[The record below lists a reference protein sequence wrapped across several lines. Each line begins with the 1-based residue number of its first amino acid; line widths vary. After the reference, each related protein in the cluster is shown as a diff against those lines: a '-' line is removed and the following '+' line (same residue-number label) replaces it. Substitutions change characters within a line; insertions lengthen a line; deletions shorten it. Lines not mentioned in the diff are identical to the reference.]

1 MCAAKPIQG
10 AIGASNRPVY
20 IAADGT
26 ITPIAGAIGGATLP
40 IYVNGS
46 GQLVA
51 GNAPMYSYTPAHA
64 TSAAAGVLKTVN
76 NASFV
81 GTDANGDL
89 VSVTPPSL
97 LPDYT
102 QPISISNL
110 ITKNCYNVSTN
121 LAGDLSSSSRGVSLA
136 YTLDNV
142 MKYNTDYIIPY
153 NAIVFLNHR
162 INTMTGT
169 FSTFD
174 VMVSGVVVS
183 TITPYELI
191 PQSVDEVIVQYASQK
206 YQDGGL
212 SFIVKAGTVVRLH
225 LSEASISRTFSISHG
240 INWQGQFIGATTSIG
255 GKEINITGW
264 ADPNVS
270 VLDDF
275 NTNSR
280 LVLTTDDYNKC
291 LLAKTK
297 ASDGSWSE
305 KATIPTLQQVPV
317 PVVLRAYK
325 LV

>member
-1 MCAAKPIQG
+1 M
-10 AIGASNRPVY
+10 
-20 IAADGT
+20 
-26 ITPIAGAIGGATLP
+26 
-40 IYVNGS
+40 
-46 GQLVA
+46 VA
-51 GNAPMYSYTPAHA
+51 GNAPMYRYTPTHA
-64 TSAAAGVLKTVN
+64 TAVAAGVLKTVT
-76 NASFV
+76 NASFA

-110 ITKNCYNVSTN
+110 ITKDCYHVATN
-121 LAGDLSSSSRGVSLA
+121 LAGDLEATSRGVSSVA
-136 YTLDNV
+136 YTLSNV
-142 MKYNTDYIIPY
+142 MKYDTDYTIPY
-153 NAIVFLNHR
+153 NAIVFLNYR
-162 INTMTGT
+162 INAMTGT

-174 VMVSGVVVS
+174 VMVSGVEVS

-191 PQSVDEVIVQYASQK
+191 PQSTDGVIVQYASQK

-212 SFIVKAGTVVRLH
+212 SFIVKAGTVVKLH
-225 LSEASISRTFSISHG
+225 LSEASSSRTFSITRG
-240 INWQGQFIGATTSIG
+240 INWQGRFIGATTSIG
-255 GKEINITGW
+255 GAEINITGW
-264 ADPNVS
+264 ADPNDVS

-280 LVLTTDDYNKC
+280 LVLTTDGYKEC

-297 ASDGSWSE
+297 LSDGSWSE